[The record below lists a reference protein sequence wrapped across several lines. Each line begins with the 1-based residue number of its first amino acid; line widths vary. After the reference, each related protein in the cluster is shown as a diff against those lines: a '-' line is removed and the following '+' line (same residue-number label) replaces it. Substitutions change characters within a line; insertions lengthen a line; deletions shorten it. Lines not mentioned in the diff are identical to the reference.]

1 MTGGRVLIQNIQ
13 NIYNHLGDEESRR
26 MYADRLLFSL
36 TGDRRYMT
44 DIIKNTALYQKVY
57 EILGND
63 KRRKY
68 IASAGQ
74 WGKIIA
80 DLFEES
86 GFSGMIDNHVTG
98 SYKGLP
104 VMSMTEFA
112 ENISDGTV
120 YIASTSFH
128 AEFSQMLEKAGIGGD
143 RVIDVT
149 GMMLDVYHHQQYFDL
164 PFLQGNREEHEI
176 FVDGGCYDG
185 ENSRMFAEW
194 AGSVQKTIFAFEPDE
209 NNFRKCKSVLERID
223 NVSYQ
228 LIPKGLWNSE
238 AVLDFC
244 ASSNEGSRFVAGGGT
259 CIPVTSLDA
268 VIDGKV
274 TFIKMDIEGAEYEAL
289 KGAERLIREYKPKL
303 AVSVYHKPED
313 IWELPGLILSFCP
326 EYTFYLRHY
335 SLSSEE
341 TVLYAV

>member
-1 MTGGRVLIQNIQ
+1 M
-13 NIYNHLGDEESRR
+13 
-26 MYADRLLFSL
+26 LFRS
-36 TGDRRYMT
+36 
-44 DIIKNTALYQKVY
+44 
-57 EILGND
+57 
-63 KRRKY
+63 
-68 IASAGQ
+68 
-74 WGKIIA
+74 
-80 DLFEES
+80 
-86 GFSGMIDNHVTG
+86 
-98 SYKGLP
+98 
-104 VMSMTEFA
+104 
-112 ENISDGTV
+112 
-120 YIASTSFH
+120 
-128 AEFSQMLEKAGIGGD
+128 
-143 RVIDVT
+143 
-149 GMMLDVYHHQQYFDL
+149 
-164 PFLQGNREEHEI
+164 
-176 FVDGGCYDG
+176 
-185 ENSRMFAEW
+185 
-194 AGSVQKTIFAFEPDE
+194 SVQKTIFAFEPDE

>member
-1 MTGGRVLIQNIQ
+1 MIQNIQ
-13 NIYNHLGDEESRR
+13 NIYNHLGDEESRKI
-26 MYADRLLFSL
+26 YADRLLFSL
-36 TGDRRYMT
+36 TGDRRYIT
-44 DIIKNTALYQKVY
+44 NIIKNTALYQKVH
-57 EILGND
+57 EILVKD
-63 KRRKY
+63 QSRKY

-86 GFSGMIDNHVTG
+86 DFSGMIDNYVTG
-98 SYKGLP
+98 SYKKLP
-104 VMSMTEFA
+104 IMSMTEFA
-112 ENISDGTV
+112 KNMSDGTV

-128 AEFSQMLEKAGIGGD
+128 AEFNQMLEKTGIGKE
-143 RVIDVT
+143 RVVDLT

-164 PFLQGNREEHEI
+164 PFLTGHREEHEI

-185 ENSRMFAEW
+185 ENSCTFAEW
-194 AGSVQKTIFAFEPDE
+194 AGNVQKTIFAFEPDE
-209 NNFRKCKSVLERID
+209 NNFRKCKSVLEKMD
-223 NVSYQ
+223 HVSYQ
-228 LIPKGLWNSE
+228 LIPKGLWSSE
-238 AVLDFC
+238 TVLDFC

-268 VIDGKV
+268 VINGKV

-289 KGAERLIREYKPKL
+289 KGAERLIRKYKPKL
-303 AVSVYHKPED
+303 AVSIYHKPED
-313 IWELPGLILSFCP
+313 IWELPGLVLSFCP